1 MTDRFVGIQL
11 GPQSIYDEGV
21 DHCLDIIQE
30 QGGVNTI
37 IVSTHS
43 YYGAHGRSFKALAQD
58 HGVPLPDERTR
69 NTTKVWINHHEEY
82 FGGTFLRHKRDPA
95 TELYADRDVLEDL
108 TGPVRERG
116 MKLYARILEP
126 HQRRPVDFIDN
137 WPKIMSI
144 DVYGRIYPNT
154 CFNNPDY
161 NNFWLSTV
169 EDMFKSYPLLDG
181 LQYGSE
187 RSGPLSRVLLHG
199 EVPSCFCEHCCA
211 RARTKGINPE
221 KAIEGY
227 RKLYEY
233 ITGLKNKTVN
243 PTDGVFVTLMRLL
256 LKYPEILAWEYDTYV
271 SREEQ
276 TKRLYGTVKAIKPDA
291 QFGIHVDHQQSTY
304 DLFQLAEIEY
314 AEMANYCDFIKPIAY
329 HDIAAPRVRRWLL
342 DSVHSSFLQELPL
355 ENLLS
360 GFYDIMGLDKNTEP
374 KLDEMDTTGF
384 TEDYVYRLT
393 KRLVTDVGG
402 KVPIY
407 PGIGFDI
414 LWNSDNFP
422 AKPDAVYKAV
432 HKAFEAGAG
441 GIVLSRD
448 YSEMRMANIQAVGRA
463 LKDLNR

>member
-1 MTDRFVGIQL
+1 MTDHFIGIQL
-11 GPQSIYDEGV
+11 GPQSVYDEGV

-30 QGGVNTI
+30 QGRVNTI

-43 YYGAHGRSFKALAQD
+43 YYGAHGRSAQALAPD
-58 HGVPLPDERTR
+58 HGVPVRDERSR
-69 NTTKVWINHHEEY
+69 NTTKVWIKHHEQY

-95 TELYADRDVLEDL
+95 TEEYADRDVLEDL
-108 TGPVRERG
+108 QGPIRKRG

-126 HQRRPVDFIDN
+126 HQRRPVQFIDN

-169 EDMFKSYPLLDG
+169 EDMFKSYPLDG

-199 EVPSCFCEHCCA
+199 EVPSCFCEHCCTRA
-211 RARTKGINPE
+211 RAKGINPE
-221 KAIEGY
+221 RAIEGY

-233 ITGLKNKTVN
+233 ITGLRNKTVN
-243 PTDGVFVTLMRLL
+243 PIDGVFVTLMRIL
-256 LKYPEILAWEYDTYV
+256 LKYPEILAWEYDAYT
-271 SREEQ
+271 SKEEQ
-276 TKRLYGTVKAIKPDA
+276 TKRLYGTVKAINPDA
-291 QFGIHVDHQQSTY
+291 QFGIHIDHQQSTY
-304 DLFQLAEIEY
+304 DLFQLAELEY

-342 DSVHSSFLQELPL
+342 DSVHGSFLRELPL

-360 GFYDIMGLDKNTEP
+360 GFYDIMGLDKNKEP
-374 KLDEMDTTGF
+374 KLDELDTTGF

-393 KRLVTDVGG
+393 KRLVSNVGG
-402 KVPIY
+402 KVPVY
-407 PGIGFDI
+407 PGIGFDV
-414 LWNSDNFP
+414 LWNAEHVP
-422 AKPDAVYKAV
+422 ANPDTVYKAV

-441 GIVLSRD
+441 GIVLSRE
-448 YSEMRMANIQAVGRA
+448 YAEMRMANIQAVGRA
-463 LKDLNR
+463 LKDLNI